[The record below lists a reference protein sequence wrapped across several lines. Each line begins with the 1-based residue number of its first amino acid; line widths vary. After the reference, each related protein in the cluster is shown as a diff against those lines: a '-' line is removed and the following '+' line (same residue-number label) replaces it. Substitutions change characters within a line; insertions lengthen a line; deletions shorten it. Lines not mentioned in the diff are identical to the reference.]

1 MLPPRRISRRGG
13 SMAADRKSTR
23 LNSSHGYIS
32 YAVFCLKKNDD
43 VGVVTQAVIEL
54 RAVSL
59 RVDRLQLDAL
69 DVSVF
74 FRSFLRRMNIQ
85 TSLPLPDP
93 GERCEGPQVSQ
104 GVGIG
109 FGFGEDVLRK
119 RLHAVFLVG
128 PWSCPGLVKSELHSG
143 WSLYHPGGGW

>member
-1 MLPPRRISRRGG
+1 MV
-13 SMAADRKSTR
+13 A
-23 LNSSHGYIS
+23 
-32 YAVFCLKKNDD
+32 
-43 VGVVTQAVIEL
+43 QAIIEL
-54 RAVSL
+54 RAVRL

-69 DVSVF
+69 DVRVF
-74 FRSFLRRMNIQ
+74 FRSFLRRMDIQ
-85 TSLPLPDP
+85 TSLPLPDA

-128 PWSCPGLVKSELHSG
+128 PWRRPGLVERDLLSG
-143 WSLYHPGGGW
+143 WSLYHP